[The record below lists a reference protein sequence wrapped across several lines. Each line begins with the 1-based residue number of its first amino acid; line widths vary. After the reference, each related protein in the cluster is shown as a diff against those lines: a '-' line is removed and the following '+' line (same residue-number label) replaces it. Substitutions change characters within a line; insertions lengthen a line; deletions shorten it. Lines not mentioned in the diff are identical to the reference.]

1 MGWEVRLGPARLMLA
16 AHLVLSACLSLPAAA
31 ASAQETITRQ
41 ETVTGPE
48 AVGLSVAGQAALDS
62 VDRYLRAELARQRIP
77 GMSVAILR
85 GDSLLL
91 ARGYGFANLEHRVP
105 ATDSTV
111 YQSASVGKQFTA
123 AAIVTLAREGRLDL
137 DDPIRRYF
145 PEGPAAWRDITVRHL
160 LTHTSGIP
168 DYTDST
174 VDYRRDYTE
183 DGLVAVAARMP
194 PEFPAGENWS
204 YSNTGYAL
212 LGFLVRR
219 VTGRFYGDWLRERIF
234 GPLGMRSARV
244 ISESDIVPNR
254 AAGYELVRGEV
265 RNQEWVSPTLN
276 TTADGSLYLSV
287 RDLARW
293 TAGLDQ
299 GRVLD
304 STGLAASWTPV
315 RLRSGGT
322 YPYGFGWMLDHQ
334 RGHPRIGHTGSWQGF
349 RTSIQRYPES
359 DLTVIVLANID
370 AALPA
375 PISFTV
381 AGILEPALRPPHLLP
396 ASRMGP
402 REPIQALLAAVVAGT
417 PHRRVTPGL
426 RRFISDG
433 VREEWRHGLQAVR
446 RWESAGCDDVS
457 ARRLER
463 LGGGIARVCYA
474 RALGSDFRRLVSVA
488 YTSDWIA
495 TDLDSYSY

>member
-1 MGWEVRLGPARLMLA
+1 MGWELRRGTAR
-16 AHLVLSACLSLPAAA
+16 LVLSTCLSLPAAS
-31 ASAQETITRQ
+31 ASAQETVTLP
-41 ETVTGPE
+41 ETVALP
-48 AVGLSVAGQAALDS
+48 VADRTALDS

-85 GDSLLL
+85 GDSVLL

-123 AAIVTLAREGRLDL
+123 AAVVTLAREGRLVL

-145 PEGPAAWRDITVRHL
+145 PEGPPAWRSITARHL

-183 DGLVAVAARMP
+183 DELVAMAARLP
-194 PEFPAGENWS
+194 RQFPAGENWS

-219 VTGRFYGDWLRERIF
+219 VSGRFYGDWLRERIF
-234 GPLGMRSARV
+234 EPLGMRSARV

-254 AAGYELVRGEV
+254 AAGYELVRGEI

-293 TAGLDQ
+293 TVGLDE

-304 STGLAASWTPV
+304 SAGLAASWTPV
-315 RLRSGGT
+315 RLRSGAT

-334 RGHPRIGHTGSWQGF
+334 RGRPRTGHTGSWQGF

-359 DLTVIVLANID
+359 DLTVIVLANLD

-375 PISFTV
+375 PISFAV

-396 ASRMGP
+396 TSRTGP
-402 REPIQALLAAVVAGT
+402 REPIHSLLAAVVAGT
-417 PHRRVTPGL
+417 AGTRITPEL
-426 RRFISDG
+426 RRFLSESL
-433 VREEWRHGLQAVR
+433 REEWRQGLQAAR
-446 RWESAGCDDVS
+446 RWDSAGCDDVS

-463 LGGGIARVCYA
+463 LGGRIARVCYA
-474 RALGSDFRRLVSVA
+474 RALGDDFRRLVSVA
-488 YTSDWIA
+488 YTSDWVA